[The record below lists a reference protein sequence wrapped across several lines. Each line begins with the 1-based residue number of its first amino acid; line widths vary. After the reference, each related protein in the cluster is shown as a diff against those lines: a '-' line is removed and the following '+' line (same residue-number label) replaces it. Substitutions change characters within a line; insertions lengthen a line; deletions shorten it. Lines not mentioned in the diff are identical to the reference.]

1 MQKSIPNILIEA
13 MMARIPTVSSDCSP
27 GGARLLTSNG
37 EVGLLAENN
46 NIMSLAE
53 KMEYALSN
61 SPQME
66 EMAVKAAESIK
77 RFDPA
82 IIAEEWRNVIEKQI
96 NKEQKK

>member
-1 MQKSIPNILIEA
+1 
-13 MMARIPTVSSDCSP
+13 
-27 GGARLLTSNG
+27 
-37 EVGLLAENN
+37 
-46 NIMSLAE
+46 
-53 KMEYALSN
+53 MEYALSN